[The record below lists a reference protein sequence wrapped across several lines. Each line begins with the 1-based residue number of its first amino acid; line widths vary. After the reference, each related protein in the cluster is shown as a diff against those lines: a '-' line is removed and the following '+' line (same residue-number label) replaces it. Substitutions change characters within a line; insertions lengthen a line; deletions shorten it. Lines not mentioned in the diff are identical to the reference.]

1 MKTLLKSIH
10 GISPFILIPI
20 FYFGIV
26 SAPEPQVEIQP
37 VSKAV
42 FTGLDVLARDNFA
55 ILEGKKVGLIT
66 NQTGVNRKL
75 IQNVELF
82 LESPNVDL
90 QAVFSPEHGFSG
102 TVSAGEKVNSSEDV
116 KTGIPFYSL
125 YGENQKPTP
134 DMLKGLDVLVFDIQ
148 DIGIRSYTY
157 MSTMGL
163 AMEAAGEVGIDFIV
177 LDRPNPMNGEK
188 IEGNILDLKFSS
200 FIGMYPIPYVY
211 GLTPGELARMINE
224 EKWMGSTC
232 NLNVIKMENWD
243 RKTRWDKTQLNWK
256 APSPNVPKSITPNFM
271 VSTGIMGELGVFS
284 IGIGTEFPFEL
295 MGAPWIKEIQFTDK
309 MNQLNLPDIT
319 FLPITFSPKKGL
331 FQGEKVHGV
340 HLQILDVEKAEL
352 IKIQFYFMEIHQQLY
367 PEKNPFE
374 LTTPNQLLMF
384 NKVLGTDQITDAF
397 SKRLKVKDIVGLINP
412 DLSNFREISKPYY
425 LYD

>member
-90 QAVFSPEHGFSG
+90 QAVVSPEHGFSG

-319 FLPITFSPKKGL
+319 FLPITFSPTKGL

-397 SKRLKVKDIVGLINP
+397 SKRLKVEDIVGLINP

>member
-37 VSKAV
+37 VSEAV
-42 FTGLDVLARDNFA
+42 FTGLDILARDNFA

-125 YGENQKPTP
+125 YGENRKPTP

-295 MGAPWIKEIQFTDK
+295 MGAPWIKEFQFTDK

-397 SKRLKVKDIVGLINP
+397 SKRLKVEDIVGLINP

>member
-319 FLPITFSPKKGL
+319 FLPITFSPTKGL
-331 FQGEKVHGV
+331 FLGEKVHGA

-397 SKRLKVKDIVGLINP
+397 SKRLKVEDIVGLINP

>member
-1 MKTLLKSIH
+1 
-10 GISPFILIPI
+10 
-20 FYFGIV
+20 
-26 SAPEPQVEIQP
+26 
-37 VSKAV
+37 
-42 FTGLDVLARDNFA
+42 
-55 ILEGKKVGLIT
+55 
-66 NQTGVNRKL
+66 
-75 IQNVELF
+75 
-82 LESPNVDL
+82 
-90 QAVFSPEHGFSG
+90 
-102 TVSAGEKVNSSEDV
+102 
-116 KTGIPFYSL
+116 
-125 YGENQKPTP
+125 
-134 DMLKGLDVLVFDIQ
+134 
-148 DIGIRSYTY
+148 
-157 MSTMGL
+157 
-163 AMEAAGEVGIDFIV
+163 
-177 LDRPNPMNGEK
+177 
-188 IEGNILDLKFSS
+188 
-200 FIGMYPIPYVY
+200 
-211 GLTPGELARMINE
+211 MINE

-319 FLPITFSPKKGL
+319 FLPITFSPTKGL
-331 FQGEKVHGV
+331 FLGEKVHGV

-397 SKRLKVKDIVGLINP
+397 SKRLKVEDIVGLINP

>member
-319 FLPITFSPKKGL
+319 FLPITFSPTKGL

-397 SKRLKVKDIVGLINP
+397 SKRLKVEDIVGLINP

>member
-309 MNQLNLPDIT
+309 MNQLNLPDIS

-397 SKRLKVKDIVGLINP
+397 SKRLKVEDIVGLINP

>member
-116 KTGIPFYSL
+116 
-125 YGENQKPTP
+125 
-134 DMLKGLDVLVFDIQ
+134 
-148 DIGIRSYTY
+148 RSEEHT
-157 MSTMGL
+157 S
-163 AMEAAGEVGIDFIV
+163 
-177 LDRPNPMNGEK
+177 
-188 IEGNILDLKFSS
+188 
-200 FIGMYPIPYVY
+200 
-211 GLTPGELARMINE
+211 ELQSQA
-224 EKWMGSTC
+224 
-232 NLNVIKMENWD
+232 
-243 RKTRWDKTQLNWK
+243 
-256 APSPNVPKSITPNFM
+256 
-271 VSTGIMGELGVFS
+271 
-284 IGIGTEFPFEL
+284 
-295 MGAPWIKEIQFTDK
+295 
-309 MNQLNLPDIT
+309 
-319 FLPITFSPKKGL
+319 
-331 FQGEKVHGV
+331 
-340 HLQILDVEKAEL
+340 
-352 IKIQFYFMEIHQQLY
+352 
-367 PEKNPFE
+367 
-374 LTTPNQLLMF
+374 
-384 NKVLGTDQITDAF
+384 
-397 SKRLKVKDIVGLINP
+397 
-412 DLSNFREISKPYY
+412 
-425 LYD
+425 

>member
-295 MGAPWIKEIQFTDK
+295 MGAPWIKEIQFSDK

-397 SKRLKVKDIVGLINP
+397 SKRLKVEDIVGLINP

>member
-397 SKRLKVKDIVGLINP
+397 SKRLKVEDIAGLINP

>member
-319 FLPITFSPKKGL
+319 FLPITFSPTKGL
-331 FQGEKVHGV
+331 FLGEKVHGV

-397 SKRLKVKDIVGLINP
+397 SKRLKVEDIVGLINP

>member
-125 YGENQKPTP
+125 YGENRKPTP

-163 AMEAAGEVGIDFIV
+163 ALEAAGEVGIDFIV

-319 FLPITFSPKKGL
+319 FLPITFSPTKGL
-331 FQGEKVHGV
+331 FLGEKVHGV

-397 SKRLKVKDIVGLINP
+397 SKRLKVEDIAGLINP

>member
-10 GISPFILIPI
+10 GISLFILFPI

-319 FLPITFSPKKGL
+319 FLPITFSPTKGL
-331 FQGEKVHGV
+331 FLGEKVHGV

-397 SKRLKVKDIVGLINP
+397 SKRLKVEDIVGLINP

>member
-397 SKRLKVKDIVGLINP
+397 SKRLKVEDIVGLINP

>member
-319 FLPITFSPKKGL
+319 FLPITFSPTKGL

-397 SKRLKVKDIVGLINP
+397 SKRLKVEDIAGLINP